1 MNKHTQII
9 ILLFILLFIPETADA
24 CATCFGDPTAPASQ
38 GMNWAIIT
46 LLGVTGGVL
55 GGVISTIISIRKKN
69 NNFQQLN
76 KSRGSSFD

>member
-9 ILLFILLFIPETADA
+9 ILLFTLILFPDTADA

-55 GGVISTIISIRKKN
+55 GGIISAIISIGKKDK
-69 NNFQQLN
+69 NFQQLN
-76 KSRGSSFD
+76 KQ

>member
-9 ILLFILLFIPETADA
+9 ILLFILLFVPETADA

-55 GGVISTIISIRKKN
+55 GGVISTIISIGKKN
-69 NNFQQLN
+69 KNFQQLN

>member
-55 GGVISTIISIRKKN
+55 GGVISTIISIGKKN
-69 NNFQQLN
+69 KNFQQLN
-76 KSRGSSFD
+76 KQ

>member
-9 ILLFILLFIPETADA
+9 ILLFILLFVPETADA

-55 GGVISTIISIRKKN
+55 GGIIRTIISIGKKDK
-69 NNFQQLN
+69 NFQQLN
-76 KSRGSSFD
+76 KQ

>member
-1 MNKHTQII
+1 MNKHAQII

-24 CATCFGDPTAPASQ
+24 CATCFGDPTAPATQ

-55 GGVISTIISIRKKN
+55 GGVISTIISIGKKN
-69 NNFQQLN
+69 KNFQQLN
-76 KSRGSSFD
+76 KQ

>member
-1 MNKHTQII
+1 MNKHAQII

-24 CATCFGDPTAPASQ
+24 CATCFGDPTAPATQ

-55 GGVISTIISIRKKN
+55 GGVISTIISIGKKN
-69 NNFQQLN
+69 KNFQKLN
-76 KSRGSSFD
+76 KQ

>member
-76 KSRGSSFD
+76 KQ